1 MIVAL
6 GNAQAK
12 KSQFSIFTRWLLVF
26 VIATN
31 ASSAASGSSM
41 TDISLQNAERLLQ
54 FKVMIRATHRRC
66 EILKEPFNQEYMF
79 FFRSLKD
86 KLEVSSR
93 VVKSSFSGAHDIQSF
108 DSLRT
113 ATANTYGLGHPQH
126 SCRQLKAEIAEVLKH
141 RSDTDRFIAVD
152 RLLIGTPKHDH
163 DTNNIASVVSYQS
176 SPIIASSSEKVKIK
190 STSESDPKPLADTAA
205 VVAKPSSPTSS
216 TASPIKSVI
225 TQGYSGGSRSKD
237 F

>member
-1 MIVAL
+1 M
-6 GNAQAK
+6 
-12 KSQFSIFTRWLLVF
+12 
-26 VIATN
+26 
-31 ASSAASGSSM
+31 
-41 TDISLQNAERLLQ
+41 
-54 FKVMIRATHRRC
+54 
-66 EILKEPFNQEYMF
+66 
-79 FFRSLKD
+79 KD

-108 DSLRT
+108 DSLLT
-113 ATANTYGLGHPQH
+113 ATANTYGLGHPQY
-126 SCRQLKAEIAEVLKH
+126 SCRRLKAEIAEVLKH

-225 TQGYSGGSRSKD
+225 TQGYSGGSRIKD